1 MPAPL
6 SCKSATAYDS
16 LPRQHNAK
24 RTSSALHKLQS
35 SKKSQQ
41 QQHTANDSLGEFG
54 LEAPLSSATPRP
66 SHDGPQG
73 ITRPSSSQG
82 FASPRSHS
90 SSNVHQRKRTSSMIP
105 NRGVG
110 VGGRS
115 RANRKVSS
123 GVASSDLPL
132 VSSDLDQS
140 SSNGTHS
147 YQYGVVG
154 SSSRAAAIHVAD
166 QGPRKIDDDDDN
178 EDDEDAGYRSDD
190 VSIRPIGGPLAAKNY
205 RPSSPSPLAHRPLSP
220 VSPKPVARGPIA
232 SSSPKKKRADAEG
245 AVVSSPRPPAPSPG
259 PARKRVVTKA
269 MIGKPTNFQ
278 HTGHIG
284 AGAYGAATA
293 MGSDPKAARELQLQL
308 SEVAAALNFGDELG
322 SSMPVKAG
330 KGEEHDTKET
340 EEVRD
345 PVVEHE
351 VKTRARSDA
360 TLIEDVAAGEEAPSP
375 PSPTP
380 PATPRKEIPAITRVA
395 VPTLDDEKEE
405 QLLPAAEQEAVVI
418 EEVRSKEPSS
428 ASTLVLDRTPSSA
441 SGVSRSSSTRRK
453 PVSVPNKLAALYD
466 EFKQEEPF
474 SLPQPPPPQNLP
486 SSKQQQQQPL
496 PLPQPQPAPLAKAK
510 GLSPLIEDEEE
521 MRKLT
526 YRLNGKRM
534 VPGPGGDYIT
544 DTAHGRWDKAM
555 TEITRALKSQG
566 LEESGADYND
576 DEDLAEG
583 LRRADDV
590 LGRLNHGVL

>member
-1 MPAPL
+1 
-6 SCKSATAYDS
+6 
-16 LPRQHNAK
+16 
-24 RTSSALHKLQS
+24 
-35 SKKSQQ
+35 
-41 QQHTANDSLGEFG
+41 
-54 LEAPLSSATPRP
+54 
-66 SHDGPQG
+66 
-73 ITRPSSSQG
+73 
-82 FASPRSHS
+82 
-90 SSNVHQRKRTSSMIP
+90 MIP
-105 NRGVG
+105 SRG

-140 SSNGTHS
+140 SSNGTHQ

-154 SSSRAAAIHVAD
+154 SSSRAAAFHGAD
-166 QGPRKIDDDDDN
+166 QRPRKCDDDDDN
-178 EDDEDAGYRSDD
+178 DDDEDAGYRSDD
-190 VSIRPIGGPLAAKNY
+190 VSIRPIGGPLAANSH
-205 RPSSPSPLAHRPLSP
+205 RPSSPSPLALRPLSP
-220 VSPKPVARGPIA
+220 VSPKPLARGPIA

-245 AVVSSPRPPAPSPG
+245 AAVSSPRPPPPSSG

-330 KGEEHDTKET
+330 KGGEHDTKEI

-351 VKTRARSDA
+351 TKTRARSDA
-360 TLIEDVAAGEEAPSP
+360 TLIEDAATGEEAPSP

-380 PATPRKEIPAITRVA
+380 PATPRKEAPAITRVA
-395 VPTLDDEKEE
+395 VPTHDEEEEEE
-405 QLLPAAEQEAVVI
+405 QLLPAAEQKAVVF

-486 SSKQQQQQPL
+486 PSKQQPQQQ
-496 PLPQPQPAPLAKAK
+496 PQPQPAPLSKAK

-576 DEDLAEG
+576 EEDLAEG

-590 LGRLNHGVL
+590 LGRLNGGVL